1 MNRSSSPPMEHP
13 SAAPKSM
20 TFFEEV
26 TSYVAFGP
34 RDSARLREFLPV
46 AAPHFERISEHF
58 YEKILSHPQA
68 HEAISG
74 GIEQVER
81 LKRTLV
87 EWMRSGLAGPHDEEF
102 CKRRARIGHI
112 HVRIGLPQRY
122 MVTAMNV
129 MRLDFREVV
138 NAELG
143 DRPRAELDELLGSL
157 DRLFDLELAI
167 MLETYKLEAEDRLRR
182 RERLATIG
190 QLAASIGHDLRNP
203 LSVIE
208 SSLYILRRRM
218 RDDPRASKHLE
229 KIANQI
235 DECDAIITHLLEMAR
250 NQPPRRERVVAAD
263 LLESAIETARVPDD
277 VAVERQGFADL
288 VLWIDAALVKQAL
301 VNLLINS
308 VQAQRSMDAQRS
320 GGGHIMVRASVS
332 GDDVTIAVSDA
343 GPGFD
348 PDTLPLIFE
357 PLVTTKAS
365 GTGLGLALVKSVMER
380 HGGHVSADNRATGGA
395 EVKLYLP
402 NALPPEPQ
410 PTPQ

>member
-1 MNRSSSPPMEHP
+1 MEHP
-13 SAAPKSM
+13 SATPKAM
-20 TFFEEV
+20 TFLEEV
-26 TSYVAFGP
+26 TSYIGFGT
-34 RDSARLREFLPV
+34 RDSARLLEFLPV

-58 YEKILSHPQA
+58 YERILSHPQA

-74 GIEQVER
+74 GVEQVER

-129 MRLDFREVV
+129 MRLDFRDIV
-138 NAELG
+138 NAELS
-143 DRPRAELDELLGSL
+143 DRPRKELDALLDAL

-167 MLETYKLEAEDRLRR
+167 MLETYKWEAEDRLRR

-208 SSLYILRRRM
+208 SSLFILRRRLQ
-218 RDDPRASKHLE
+218 DDPRTSKHIE
-229 KIANQI
+229 KISNQI
-235 DECDAIITHLLEMAR
+235 SECDAIITHLLEMAR
-250 NQPPRRERVVAAD
+250 NQPPRRERVAAAD
-263 LLESAIETARVPDD
+263 LLESAIETARIPEDMV
-277 VAVERQGFADL
+277 VEREGFADL

-308 VQAQRSMDAQRS
+308 VQAQRSS
-320 GGGHIMVRASVS
+320 NGHIMVRATVE
-332 GDDVTIAVSDA
+332 GQDVTLAVADA

-348 PDTLPLIFE
+348 PDTLPIIFE
-357 PLVTTKAS
+357 PLVTTKVS
-365 GTGLGLALVKSVMER
+365 GTGLGLALVKSVAER
-380 HGGHVSADNRATGGA
+380 HGGHVSANNRAAGGA
-395 EVKLYLP
+395 EVKLCLP
-402 NALPPEPQ
+402 HAIPPEPQ
-410 PTPQ
+410 TTPQ

>member
-1 MNRSSSPPMEHP
+1 MEHP
-13 SAAPKSM
+13 SGSPTSM

-26 TSYVAFGP
+26 TNYVAFTS
-34 RDSARLREFLPV
+34 RDSARLREFLPI
-46 AAPHFERISEHF
+46 AAPHFQRISEHF

-129 MRLDFREVV
+129 MRLDFRDVV

-143 DRPRAELDELLGSL
+143 DRPRAELDGLLDSL

-208 SSLYILRRRM
+208 SSLYILRRRL
-218 RDDPRASKHLE
+218 RDDSRASKHID

-235 DECDAIITHLLEMAR
+235 DECDAIITHLLDMAR
-250 NQPPRRERVVAAD
+250 NQSPRRERVVAAELID
-263 LLESAIETARVPDD
+263 SAIELARVPDD
-277 VAVERQGFADL
+277 FTIEREGFADL
-288 VLWIDAALVKQAL
+288 VLWVDAALIKQAI
-301 VNLLINS
+301 VNLLINA
-308 VQAQRSMDAQRS
+308 VQAQRA
-320 GGGHIMVRASVS
+320 GGHISLRASVS
-332 GDDVTIAVSDA
+332 GDDVTIAVMDA

-357 PLVTTKAS
+357 PLVTTKTS

-402 NALPPEPQ
+402 SALPPEPQ
-410 PTPQ
+410 PTP

>member
-1 MNRSSSPPMEHP
+1 
-13 SAAPKSM
+13 M

-26 TSYVAFGP
+26 TSYVDFGS
-34 RDSARLREFLPV
+34 RDSARLLEFLPV

-74 GIEQVER
+74 GAQQVER
-81 LKRTLV
+81 LKQTLV

-129 MRLDFREVV
+129 MRLDFRDVV
-138 NAELG
+138 NTELG
-143 DRPRAELDELLGSL
+143 ERPRAELDALFDAL

-218 RDDPRASKHLE
+218 QTLGALSPR
-229 KIANQI
+229 
-235 DECDAIITHLLEMAR
+235 
-250 NQPPRRERVVAAD
+250 
-263 LLESAIETARVPDD
+263 
-277 VAVERQGFADL
+277 
-288 VLWIDAALVKQAL
+288 
-301 VNLLINS
+301 
-308 VQAQRSMDAQRS
+308 
-320 GGGHIMVRASVS
+320 MVS
-332 GDDVTIAVSDA
+332 
-343 GPGFD
+343 
-348 PDTLPLIFE
+348 
-357 PLVTTKAS
+357 
-365 GTGLGLALVKSVMER
+365 
-380 HGGHVSADNRATGGA
+380 
-395 EVKLYLP
+395 
-402 NALPPEPQ
+402 
-410 PTPQ
+410 PTS

>member
-1 MNRSSSPPMEHP
+1 MTET
-13 SAAPKSM
+13 KSM

-26 TSYVAFGP
+26 TSYVGFGS
-34 RDSARLREFLPV
+34 RDSARLRKFLPV

-58 YEKILSHPQA
+58 YAKILSHPQA

-74 GIEQVER
+74 GVEQVER

-129 MRLDFREVV
+129 MRLDFRDVV

-143 DRPRAELDELLGSL
+143 GRPRSELDELLDAL
-157 DRLFDLELAI
+157 DRLLDLELAI
-167 MLETYKLEAEDRLRR
+167 MLETYKIDSEDRLRR

-218 RDDPRASKHLE
+218 ADDPRASKHLE

-263 LLESAIETARVPDD
+263 LIDGAIETARIPDD
-277 VAVERQGFADL
+277 FTIEREGFADL
-288 VLWIDAALVKQAL
+288 LLWVDAALFKQAI
-301 VNLLINS
+301 VNLLINA
-308 VQAQRSMDAQRS
+308 VQAQRS
-320 GGGHIMVRASVS
+320 GGGHVSLRASVV
-332 GDDVTIAVSDA
+332 GDDVIIAVSDA

-348 PDTLPLIFE
+348 PDTFPLIFE

-380 HGGHVSADNRATGGA
+380 HGGHVSADNRAGGGA

-402 NALPPEPQ
+402 HALPPEP
-410 PTPQ
+410 

>member
-1 MNRSSSPPMEHP
+1 MEHP
-13 SAAPKSM
+13 SGSPTSM

-26 TSYVAFGP
+26 TNYVAFTS
-34 RDSARLREFLPV
+34 RDSARLREFLPI
-46 AAPHFERISEHF
+46 AAPHFQRISEHF

-68 HEAISG
+68 HEAITG
-74 GIEQVER
+74 GTEQVER

-129 MRLDFREVV
+129 MRLDFRDVV

-143 DRPRAELDELLGSL
+143 DRPRAELDGLLDSL

-208 SSLYILRRRM
+208 SSLYILRRRL
-218 RDDPRASKHLE
+218 RDDSRASKHID

-235 DECDAIITHLLEMAR
+235 DECDAIITHLLDMAR
-250 NQPPRRERVVAAD
+250 NQSPRRERVVAAELID
-263 LLESAIETARVPDD
+263 SAIELARVPDD
-277 VAVERQGFADL
+277 FTIEREGFADL
-288 VLWIDAALVKQAL
+288 VLWVDAALIKQAI
-301 VNLLINS
+301 VNLLINA
-308 VQAQRSMDAQRS
+308 VQAQRA
-320 GGGHIMVRASVS
+320 GGHISLRASVS
-332 GDDVTIAVSDA
+332 GDDVTIAVMDA

-357 PLVTTKAS
+357 PLVTTKTS

-402 NALPPEPQ
+402 SALPPEPQ

>member
-1 MNRSSSPPMEHP
+1 MEHP
-13 SAAPKSM
+13 TAAPKAM
-20 TFFEEV
+20 TFFEEIV
-26 TSYVAFGP
+26 SYIGFAP

-46 AAPHFERISEHF
+46 ATPHFERISEHF
-58 YEKILSHPQA
+58 YERILSHPQA

-74 GIEQVER
+74 GVEQVER

-129 MRLDFREVV
+129 MRLDFRDVV
-138 NAELG
+138 NAELS
-143 DRPRAELDELLGSL
+143 DRPRNELDELLNAL

-167 MLETYKLEAEDRLRR
+167 MLETYKWEAEDRLRR

-208 SSLYILRRRM
+208 SSLFILRRRLQ
-218 RDDPRASKHLE
+218 DDPRASKHIE
-229 KIANQI
+229 KISHQI

-250 NQPPRRERVVAAD
+250 NQPPRRERVMAAD
-263 LLESAIETARVPDD
+263 LLDSAIETARIPDSFTI
-277 VAVERQGFADL
+277 ERQGFADL
-288 VLWIDAALVKQAL
+288 ALWVDGALIKQAL

-308 VQAQRSMDAQRS
+308 VQAQRSHQ
-320 GGGHIMVRASVS
+320 GNITVRATVE
-332 GDDVTIAVSDA
+332 GEDVTLAVADA

-348 PDTLPLIFE
+348 QDTLPLIFE

-365 GTGLGLALVKSVMER
+365 GTGLGLALVKSVTER
-380 HGGHVSADNRATGGA
+380 HGGHVSANNRATGGA

-402 NALPPEPQ
+402 KAIPPEPQ
-410 PTPQ
+410 ITPQ

>member
-1 MNRSSSPPMEHP
+1 
-13 SAAPKSM
+13 M

-26 TSYVAFGP
+26 TNYVAFTS
-34 RDSARLREFLPV
+34 RDSARLREFLPI
-46 AAPHFERISEHF
+46 AAPHFQRISEHF

-68 HEAISG
+68 HEAITG
-74 GIEQVER
+74 GTEQVER

-129 MRLDFREVV
+129 MRLDFRDVV

-143 DRPRAELDELLGSL
+143 DRPRAELDGLLDSL

-190 QLAASIGHDLRNP
+190 QLAASIDHDLRNP

-208 SSLYILRRRM
+208 SSLYILRRRL
-218 RDDPRASKHLE
+218 RDDSRASKHID

-235 DECDAIITHLLEMAR
+235 DECDAIITHLLDMAR
-250 NQPPRRERVVAAD
+250 NQSPRRERVVAAELID
-263 LLESAIETARVPDD
+263 SAIELARVPDD
-277 VAVERQGFADL
+277 FTIEREGFADL
-288 VLWIDAALVKQAL
+288 VLWVDAALIKQAI
-301 VNLLINS
+301 VNLLINA
-308 VQAQRSMDAQRS
+308 VQAQRA
-320 GGGHIMVRASVS
+320 GGHISLRASVS
-332 GDDVTIAVSDA
+332 GDDVTIAVMDA

-357 PLVTTKAS
+357 PLVTTKTS

-402 NALPPEPQ
+402 SALPPEPQ

>member
-1 MNRSSSPPMEHP
+1 
-13 SAAPKSM
+13 M

-26 TSYVAFGP
+26 TNYVAFTS
-34 RDSARLREFLPV
+34 RDSARLREFLPI
-46 AAPHFERISEHF
+46 AAPHFQRISEHF

-68 HEAISG
+68 HEAITG
-74 GIEQVER
+74 GTEQVER

-129 MRLDFREVV
+129 MRLDFRDVV

-143 DRPRAELDELLGSL
+143 DRPRAELDGLLDSL

-208 SSLYILRRRM
+208 SSLYILRRRL
-218 RDDPRASKHLE
+218 RDDSRASKHID

-235 DECDAIITHLLEMAR
+235 DECDAIITHLLDMAR
-250 NQPPRRERVVAAD
+250 NQSPRRERVVAAELID
-263 LLESAIETARVPDD
+263 SAIELARVPDD
-277 VAVERQGFADL
+277 FTIEREGFADL
-288 VLWIDAALVKQAL
+288 VLWVDAALIKQAI
-301 VNLLINS
+301 VNLLINA
-308 VQAQRSMDAQRS
+308 VQAQRA
-320 GGGHIMVRASVS
+320 GGHISLRASVS
-332 GDDVTIAVSDA
+332 GDDVTIAVMDA

-357 PLVTTKAS
+357 PLVTTKTS

-402 NALPPEPQ
+402 SALPPEPQ

>member
-1 MNRSSSPPMEHP
+1 
-13 SAAPKSM
+13 M

-26 TSYVAFGP
+26 TSYVDFGS
-34 RDSARLREFLPV
+34 RDSARLLEFLPV

-74 GIEQVER
+74 GAQQVER
-81 LKRTLV
+81 LKQTLV

-129 MRLDFREVV
+129 MRLDFRDVV
-138 NAELG
+138 NTELG
-143 DRPRAELDELLGSL
+143 ERPRAELDALFDAL

-218 RDDPRASKHLE
+218 QDDPRASKHVE
-229 KIANQI
+229 KIAHQI

-250 NQPPRRERVVAAD
+250 NQPPRRERVVAAE
-263 LLESAIETARVPDD
+263 LLEGAMETARIPDTFT
-277 VAVERQGFADL
+277 VECEGFTDL
-288 VLWIDAALVKQAL
+288 VLWVDAALIKQAL
-301 VNLLINS
+301 VNLLINA
-308 VQAQRSMDAQRS
+308 VQAQRT
-320 GGGHIMVRASVS
+320 GEGHIGVRASVI
-332 GDDVTIAVSDA
+332 DDIVSIAVSDA

-365 GTGLGLALVKSVMER
+365 GTGLGLALVKSVIER
-380 HGGHVSADNRATGGA
+380 HGGHVSADNRAAGGA
-395 EVKLYLP
+395 EVRLFLP

>member
-1 MNRSSSPPMEHP
+1 
-13 SAAPKSM
+13 M

-26 TSYVAFGP
+26 TNYVGFGS
-34 RDSARLREFLPV
+34 RDSARLLEFLPV

-58 YEKILSHPQA
+58 YERILSHPQA

-74 GIEQVER
+74 GTEQVER

-87 EWMRSGLAGPHDEEF
+87 EWMRSGLAGPHDEDF

-129 MRLDFREVV
+129 MRLDFRDVV

-143 DRPRAELDELLGSL
+143 DRPRAELDELLNAL

-167 MLETYKLEAEDRLRR
+167 MLETYKTEAEDRLRR

-218 RDDPRASKHLE
+218 QDDPRASKHVE
-229 KIANQI
+229 KIASQI
-235 DECDAIITHLLEMAR
+235 DECDAIITHLLDMAR

-263 LLESAIETARVPDD
+263 LLDSAIETARVPDNFT
-277 VAVERQGFADL
+277 VERQGFADL
-288 VLWIDAALVKQAL
+288 LLWVDAALIKQAL
-301 VNLLINS
+301 INLLINS
-308 VQAQRSMDAQRS
+308 VQAQQ
-320 GGGHIMVRASVS
+320 GGGHISVQASVD
-332 GDDVTIAVSDA
+332 GDDITIAVADA
-343 GPGFD
+343 GPGFN

-357 PLVTTKAS
+357 PLVTTKSS

-380 HGGHVSADNRATGGA
+380 HGGHVSANNRVAGGA
-395 EVKLYLP
+395 EVRLYLP
-402 NALPPEPQ
+402 NSLPPALE

>member
-1 MNRSSSPPMEHP
+1 MQHR
-13 SAAPKSM
+13 AAGPAKAM

-26 TSYVAFGP
+26 TSYVGFGR
-34 RDSARLREFLPV
+34 RDSTNLLEFLPI

-58 YEKILSHPQA
+58 YERILSHPQA
-68 HEAISG
+68 HETISG
-74 GIEQVER
+74 GPEQVER

-102 CKRRARIGHI
+102 CTRRARIGHM

-138 NAELG
+138 NTELG
-143 DRPRAELDELLGSL
+143 ERPRAELDGLLDAL

-218 RDDPRASKHLE
+218 QDDPRASKHVE
-229 KIANQI
+229 KIAHQI

-263 LLESAIETARVPDD
+263 LLDSAIETARIPDRFT
-277 VAVERQGFADL
+277 VERRGFADL
-288 VLWIDAALVKQAL
+288 VLWVDAALIKQAL

-308 VQAQRSMDAQRS
+308 VQAERTGNGQIR
-320 GGGHIMVRASVS
+320 VEASVIG
-332 GDDVTIAVSDA
+332 GDVILAVSDA
-343 GPGFD
+343 GPGFE
-348 PDTLPLIFE
+348 PDTLSVIFE
-357 PLVTTKAS
+357 PLVTTKTT
-365 GTGLGLALVKSVMER
+365 GTGLGLALVKSVLER
-380 HGGHVSADNRATGGA
+380 HGGHVSANNRAAGGA

-402 NALPPEPQ
+402 NALPPK